1 MGDQTVVQMR
11 EFKKGV
17 GAAGN
22 LVERYMIRFL
32 GPVGK
37 KIAESSKAG
46 RAMALLGVVTAIVSL
61 VLIFTDATWFKFP
74 RPNKRGRQF
83 VHITYEKKGYGVAFL
98 AGLGLYVVGVM
109 QKRSK

>member
-1 MGDQTVVQMR
+1 MGDQTVVQVR
-11 EFKKGV
+11 EIKKGV

-22 LVERYMIRFL
+22 IVERYMIRL
-32 GPVGK
+32 MGPLGK
-37 KIAESSKAG
+37 KIAEASKAG
-46 RAMALLGVVTAIVSL
+46 RIMALLGVVTVIVSL
-61 VLIFTDATWFKFP
+61 ALIFTDATWFKFP

-109 QKRSK
+109 QKKGK